1 MAVTR
6 HADPAPARSAATLGA
21 TRPTLAASLAH
32 ADAIAQIAL
41 RERARQSPV
50 QPSPGPG
57 SHPRH
62 RRPGAYVSP

>member
-50 QPSPGPG
+50 QPSPGPV
-57 SHPRH
+57 RT
-62 RRPGAYVSP
+62 RDTDDRVST